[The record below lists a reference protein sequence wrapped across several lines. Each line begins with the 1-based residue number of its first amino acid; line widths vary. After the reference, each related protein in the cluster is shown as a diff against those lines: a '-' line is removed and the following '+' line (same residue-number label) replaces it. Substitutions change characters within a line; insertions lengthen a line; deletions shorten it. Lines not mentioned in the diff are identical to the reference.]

1 LGLLLG
7 AALILFAR
15 PCFLAATPLRAM
27 NRAGLFLSILISA
40 SLFSQISSGQSVVSS
55 GGIYT
60 VQGVFGPAQETALTG
75 GVYGIDRGFFTLI
88 VETAGA
94 PTMKIQ
100 VQSADLVITW
110 SGAANAFNLE
120 QTSALGSPWTTV
132 SASQQNANGDIKITI
147 PLGAQNQFLR
157 LKSANP

>member
-1 LGLLLG
+1 MLLL
-7 AALILFAR
+7 
-15 PCFLAATPLRAM
+15 
-27 NRAGLFLSILISA
+27 S
-40 SLFSQISSGQSVVSS
+40 FSSNPRQSHGQSTLPSGEKISSG
-55 GGIYT
+55 GAYT
-60 VQGVFGPAQETALTG
+60 VQGVLGPAQGVAMTG
-75 GVYGIDRGFFTLI
+75 SAYSVDRSFFTLI

-100 VQSADLVITW
+100 VLGPDLIITW

-120 QTSALGSPWTTV
+120 QTSALSSTWSAV
-132 SASQQNANGDIKITI
+132 SAAQQTANGDIKVTI